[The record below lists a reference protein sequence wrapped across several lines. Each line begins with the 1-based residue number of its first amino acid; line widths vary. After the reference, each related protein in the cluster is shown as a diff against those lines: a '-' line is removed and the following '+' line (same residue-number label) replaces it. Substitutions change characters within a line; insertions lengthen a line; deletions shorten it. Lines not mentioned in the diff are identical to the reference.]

1 MLKRNTL
8 ILLAAGGSLALML
21 GALAFQHIGQLP
33 PCKLCIWQR
42 YPHVAAIL
50 IGAVALVL
58 PGSLLPILGLVAAL
72 ATAGVA
78 LFHTGVERKWWEGLQ
93 SCSAPDIS
101 NLSPQ
106 ELLEAINN
114 APLVQCDQIPWDM
127 FGLSMANWN
136 MLISLGLAVLWAM
149 AARARA

>member
-1 MLKRNTL
+1 MLKRSTL

-21 GALAFQHIGQLP
+21 GALAFQYIGQMP
-33 PCKLCIWQR
+33 PCTLCIWQR
-42 YPHVAAIL
+42 YPHVLAIL
-50 IGAVALVL
+50 IGALALAVSGPAL
-58 PGSLLPILGLVAAL
+58 PFLGALSAL

-78 LFHTGVERKWWEGLQ
+78 LFHTGVERKWWDGLQ

-101 NLSPQ
+101 ALSPQ

-114 APLVQCDQIPWDM
+114 APIVQCDQIPWQL

-136 MLISLGLAVLWAM
+136 AVISLGLAVLWVM
-149 AARARA
+149 AARSKA